1 MKLDEK
7 IKEKSE
13 YNLNYKKIENE
24 IDFEKYTEKETLF
37 SKMISFLKTKKLVVS
52 LTSILLLIV
61 IGSLMIRPN
70 PGNEPKPPFGPNQE
84 EPGNN
89 NSNNISYNLS
99 YNEASLI
106 GIAAYNEFDKN
117 GTSKL
122 SNVVT
127 NINFSSGKTVK
138 LSDSEETNEDK
149 EYLKIS
155 YPYDYVKIVSAY
167 KFSINVTD
175 IPDDASEVI
184 IEHACGLG
192 ELEVVVAEFETY
204 VEEDGIKYLSVSDI
218 MISLRGHNGYYTILA
233 NSGHREEGDWT
244 HIFSSHKKLLEDEIS
259 KDFTPPILSIFLEEK
274 SNNERYVYFET
285 SDNLLSFG
293 SYNRNKAFK
302 NTTEIEHV
310 SRSTMYSVFEL
321 AKLPTKEL
329 VVSIV
334 NIDIESKVIEVESV
348 TKLKYIYYNEHTEGV
363 DIATLN
369 AGDKI
374 KIEYDFL
381 FEEYDPTHVYVNTV
395 TIEQIP
401 EVGVN

>member
-204 VEEDGIKYLSVSDI
+204 VEEDDI
-218 MISLRGHNGYYTILA
+218 GQTLI
-233 NSGHREEGDWT
+233 
-244 HIFSSHKKLLEDEIS
+244 
-259 KDFTPPILSIFLEEK
+259 
-274 SNNERYVYFET
+274 
-285 SDNLLSFG
+285 
-293 SYNRNKAFK
+293 
-302 NTTEIEHV
+302 
-310 SRSTMYSVFEL
+310 
-321 AKLPTKEL
+321 
-329 VVSIV
+329 
-334 NIDIESKVIEVESV
+334 NICYIIWN
-348 TKLKYIYYNEHTEGV
+348 IYYDLLLIYGRCIMNV
-363 DIATLN
+363 Y
-369 AGDKI
+369 I
-374 KIEYDFL
+374 KFIHNVIL
-381 FEEYDPTHVYVNTV
+381 FS
-395 TIEQIP
+395 
-401 EVGVN
+401 

>member
-13 YNLNYKKIENE
+13 YNLNYKKIESE
-24 IDFEKYTEKETLF
+24 IDFDKYTEKETLG
-37 SKMISFLKTKKLVVS
+37 SKILEFLKVRKLAVS

-61 IGSLMIRPN
+61 IGSLLIQPN
-70 PGNEPKPPFGPNQE
+70 SGNAPKPPYRPNQE

-138 LSDSEETNEDK
+138 LSDLEDTNEDK
-149 EYLKIS
+149 EYLKVS

-175 IPDDASEVI
+175 IPDDASEQI
-184 IEHACGLG
+184 IEHGCGLG

-204 VEEDGIKYLSVSDI
+204 VEDNGVRMLSVSDT
-218 MISLRGHNGYYTILA
+218 MISLRGYNGYYTILA
-233 NSGHREEGDWT
+233 NSGHRDDGDWT

-285 SDNLLSFG
+285 SDDLLSFG
-293 SYNRNKAFK
+293 NYNRDQAFK
-302 NTTEIEHV
+302 NITEIEHV
-310 SRSTMYSVFEL
+310 SRSTMYSIYEL
-321 AKLPTKEL
+321 AKLPTKEI
-329 VVSIV
+329 VVSII
-334 NIDIESKVIEVESV
+334 NIDTENKLIEVESE
-348 TKLKYIYYNEHTEGV
+348 TKLKYLYYNEHTEGV
-363 DIATLN
+363 DIATLTV
-369 AGDKI
+369 GDTI

-395 TIEQIP
+395 TVEQIP
-401 EVGVN
+401 EVEVN